1 MTVAPPKATVSRQAE
16 NPSLFIVPTAV
27 KSIAELDLKHA
38 ILPPD
43 CSGNAPAGEVK
54 WQSAS
59 EDVN

>member
-1 MTVAPPKATVSRQAE
+1 MSKGAMNDRLHCGKSEPF
-16 NPSLFIVPTAV
+16 LVPTAV

-38 ILPPD
+38 ILPPTAAAMLPPGK
-43 CSGNAPAGEVK
+43 SK

>member
-1 MTVAPPKATVSRQAE
+1 MNDRLHCGKSEPF
-16 NPSLFIVPTAV
+16 LVPTAV

>member
-1 MTVAPPKATVSRQAE
+1 MNDRLHCGKPEPFRRPDRCEVDRGTRFEACYLA
-16 NPSLFIVPTAV
+16 
-27 KSIAELDLKHA
+27 
-38 ILPPD
+38 PD